1 MTAPKDEQAEA
12 FTLEDIIK
20 EFGSAA
26 QDPAE
31 LDTAAAS
38 QPTDEA
44 AVDSI
49 SPAQPESAEPAEP
62 VEEPSPADAIAEE
75 VPDAPADAAPEAAL
89 EPTPAP
95 TPEAPAK
102 KPAKPE
108 APAPRPTRRQAAA
121 MSAAEMGLIDDAELD
136 AIIEEFGSKRPP
148 RYSEQERLAT
158 LEQNLRSDLG
168 SAPSMDF
175 FEQQFRRV
183 YGPDGPAHHAGHPG
197 GNRFVLHLGICLGIA
212 DGTGPRTGGRPSGT
226 AGRPGRDPSGK
237 AEAPPRP
244 ELALRRAGRRR
255 GGRRPG
261 RRGSCPAAGKPGVS
275 QSAGRPG
282 RPGCAAHGRIGT
294 GGSAGRKAGPPAAQT
309 RYRPLPDLPTAPGRR
324 GAGGKRCDR
333 AAGKFGRR
341 AGVRGGSSGRR
352 ALAPALPGQKE
363 SPPRAGADADG
374 PRGLPALCQAPA
386 AFGPVGEA
394 GRGPSLPCPVFQRV
408 LQPGLEFYRAAF
420 ADHVDRLVRQCFTGP
435 QRSGLPGC
443 HPHRH
448 RKRKAQAI

>member
-44 AVDSI
+44 AVDPI
-49 SPAQPESAEPAEP
+49 SPAQPESAEPAE
-62 VEEPSPADAIAEE
+62 EPSPADALAEE

-102 KPAKPE
+102 KLAKPE
-108 APAPRPTRRQAAA
+108 SPAPRPTRRQAAA

-175 FEQQFRRV
+175 FEQQFGRTPRR
-183 YGPDGPAHHAGHPG
+183 
-197 GNRFVLHLGICLGIA
+197 
-212 DGTGPRTGGRPSGT
+212 
-226 AGRPGRDPSGK
+226 
-237 AEAPPRP
+237 
-244 ELALRRAGRRR
+244 
-255 GGRRPG
+255 
-261 RRGSCPAAGKPGVS
+261 
-275 QSAGRPG
+275 
-282 RPGCAAHGRIGT
+282 
-294 GGSAGRKAGPPAAQT
+294 
-309 RYRPLPDLPTAPGRR
+309 
-324 GAGGKRCDR
+324 
-333 AAGKFGRR
+333 
-341 AGVRGGSSGRR
+341 
-352 ALAPALPGQKE
+352 
-363 SPPRAGADADG
+363 
-374 PRGLPALCQAPA
+374 
-386 AFGPVGEA
+386 
-394 GRGPSLPCPVFQRV
+394 
-408 LQPGLEFYRAAF
+408 
-420 ADHVDRLVRQCFTGP
+420 
-435 QRSGLPGC
+435 
-443 HPHRH
+443 
-448 RKRKAQAI
+448 